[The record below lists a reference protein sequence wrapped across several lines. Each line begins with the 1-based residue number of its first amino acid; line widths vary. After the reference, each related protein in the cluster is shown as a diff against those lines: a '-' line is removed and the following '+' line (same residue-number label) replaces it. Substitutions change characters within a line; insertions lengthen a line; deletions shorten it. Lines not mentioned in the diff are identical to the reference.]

1 MTLKKVQTCSSV
13 NNIATK
19 FCPSCP
25 QAAPKLLPNCQ
36 PQTASKLPPICS
48 LLSAVM
54 LKNQNEMILSI
65 MMLKTLCPT

>member
-25 QAAPKLLPNCQ
+25 QAAPKLPPNWRPQTASPKLPAPNCQ
-36 PQTASKLPPICS
+36 PQTASKLPPICN
-48 LLSAVM
+48 LLSAVT
-54 LKNQNEMILSI
+54 LKNQ
-65 MMLKTLCPT
+65 K